1 MSTTIAPGE
10 LGRLVDTE
18 LGISDWFE
26 VTQSR
31 IDAFA
36 DATNDHQFVHV
47 DVARARET
55 PFGGT
60 IAHGLLTLSLI
71 VPLCIDFVPK
81 LTGTRILLNYGFNRV
96 RFPTYVRSGK
106 RIRARAVLTAV
117 DARSATEYLLT
128 IGVTIEV
135 EGETK
140 PALVAEWL
148 NYHVIA
154 A

>member
-81 LTGTRILLNYGFNRV
+81 LTGTRMLLNYGFNRV

-106 RIRARAVLTAV
+106 SIRARAVLTAV

>member
-1 MSTTIAPGE
+1 MSATIAPAE

-18 LGISDWFE
+18 LGVSEWFE
-26 VTQSR
+26 VTQAR

-47 DVARARET
+47 DAERARQT

-81 LTGTRILLNYGFNRV
+81 LAGTRMLLNYGFNRV
-96 RFPTYVRSGK
+96 RFPMHVLAGK
-106 RIRARAVLTAV
+106 RIRAHCKLVAV

-128 IGVTIEV
+128 LAVTIEI
-135 EGETK
+135 EHETK

-148 NYHVIA
+148 SYHIVGG
-154 A
+154 